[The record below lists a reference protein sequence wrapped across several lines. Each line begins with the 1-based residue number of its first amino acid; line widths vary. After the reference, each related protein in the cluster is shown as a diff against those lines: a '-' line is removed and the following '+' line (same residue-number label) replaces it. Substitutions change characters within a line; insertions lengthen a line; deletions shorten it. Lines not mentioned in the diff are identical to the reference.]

1 MTTRKKAQTTRRGD
15 RPNFIYLSVGRARQG
30 SSQEAEQEQEPEK
43 AEEEVAQP
51 QRRTRRP
58 KGEAKEQKEVEEA
71 GDAKEKVQKRRGRQP
86 KSVMGPADIDKCMHL
101 TVELIS
107 DNYSFGFRTTLSE
120 EQSNEYKYKNAVQ
133 APMDLATVLEN
144 LRRGAYTTRKEWQND
159 VNSIWQN
166 ALGYHKVNA
175 MYYVAANVM
184 KQKFAKMVEEMD
196 MSEEELWLRKVV
208 RQLQKLDEID
218 CA

>member
-1 MTTRKKAQTTRRGD
+1 MTTRKKAQTTRRI
-15 RPNFIYLSVGRARQG
+15 FLSVGRARQ
-30 SSQEAEQEQEPEK
+30 EAESEKPEK
-43 AEEEVAQP
+43 PEKPEEEVAQP

-58 KGEAKEQKEVEEA
+58 KGEPKEQKEVKETEEVK
-71 GDAKEKVQKRRGRQP
+71 DEAKEKVQKRRGRQP
-86 KSVMGPADIDKCMHL
+86 KSVMGPADIEKCTHL

-120 EQSNEYKYKNAVQ
+120 EQSNEYNNAVQ

-184 KQKFAKMVEEMD
+184 KQKFAKMVEELD